1 MWSLRSPRKYLA
13 GITFFSLSPFNHC
26 YSLQSFLYFLMKAC
40 KKIFTAFFL
49 LVWIG
54 FLPAQDHPSIHQ
66 EEWEYYRNNPESAVI
81 HADTIPSVPLS
92 SLYKSSALNAMV
104 YGFHPYWMN
113 GNEVHYQYDL
123 LTHLAYF
130 SADVDPATGNFSSTH
145 NYSTANV
152 ITQAKNAGVKVHLTI
167 VCFSNH
173 ATLWANQSSVNNLV
187 NNIIAK
193 VKERNIDGVN
203 IDFESMVSSDAL
215 PFKNFILQL
224 GDTLKKYNKELTV
237 ELFAVD
243 WRGIFPASFFTDVDH
258 VVDSYFIMLYA
269 YYYSG
274 STTAGPN
281 SPLRISSAS
290 GYHVLKSINSYLDKG
305 CPPEKLIAGFPYYG
319 IDWPVSGSTRM
330 ASTTAKGSSRFYNVV
345 KNNYLDTMQVSN
357 VFFDATYSTPW
368 YRYYNG
374 STWRQ
379 TWHDDSLSLA
389 IKYDS
394 VKAINIAGV
403 GIWALGYDVPEPELW
418 NLLRYKFTDITSVQ
432 SNNTIPSVFS
442 LEQNYPNPFN
452 PSTIIEFTLRETGH
466 TTLKIYDAI
475 GREVA
480 VLANEVLG
488 AGIYHHRIF
497 DARRLASGI
506 YFARLQTGS
515 NTQIRKLMLIK

>member
-1 MWSLRSPRKYLA
+1 
-13 GITFFSLSPFNHC
+13 
-26 YSLQSFLYFLMKAC
+26 MKAC
-40 KKIFTAFFL
+40 KNIFTALFL

-54 FLPAQDHPSIHQ
+54 ILPAQEHPSIHQ
-66 EEWEYYRNNPESAVI
+66 EEWEYYRENPDAVAANISAV
-81 HADTIPSVPLS
+81 PPLYRYDRSTS
-92 SLYKSSALNAMV
+92 SKPNALV

-113 GNEVHYQYDL
+113 GNEGYYQYDL
-123 LTHLAYF
+123 LSHLAYF

-187 NNIIAK
+187 NNIITK

-203 IDFESMVSSDAL
+203 IDFESMKSSDAA

-224 GDTLKKYNKELTV
+224 GDTLKKYDKELCV

-243 WRGIFPASFFTDVDH
+243 WNGIFPASFFADVDH

-274 STTAGPN
+274 SSTAGPN
-281 SPLRISSAS
+281 SPLRAFAAS
-290 GYHVLKSINSYLDKG
+290 GYHVLKSISSYLTKG

-319 IDWPVSGSTRM
+319 IDWPVSSSTRM

-345 KNNYLDTMQVSN
+345 KNNYLDTMQASN
-357 VFFDATYSTPW
+357 VFFDATYATPW

-374 STWRQ
+374 TAWRQ

-389 IKYDS
+389 MKYDS
-394 VKAINIAGV
+394 VKAKNIGGV
-403 GIWALGYDVPEPELW
+403 GMWALGYDVPEQELW
-418 NLLRYKFTDITSVQ
+418 NLLRNKFTDITAVRTVGEMPLQ
-432 SNNTIPSVFS
+432 FS
-442 LEQNYPNPFN
+442 LDQNYPNPFN
-452 PSTIIEFTLRETGH
+452 PSTTIGFTLMKTDH
-466 TTLKIYDAI
+466 ATLKIYDAI

-480 VLANEVLG
+480 VLVNEVLE
-488 AGIYHHRIF
+488 AGIHHHRIF
-497 DARRLASGI
+497 DAGRLASGL
-506 YFARLQTGS
+506 YFARLVSGS
-515 NTQIRKLMLIK
+515 NVQVKKLMLMK